1 MVRRGS
7 KGGTQPERHPLAHHV
22 DEKRLSKAIET
33 AEAATT
39 GIIEVA
45 LVPHFF
51 GDVHRA
57 AQHAFKRMAVG
68 QAAQHNGILFFI
80 VPSRRRFAVI
90 GGKAIHERA
99 GQEFWHR
106 VVRQT
111 REALR
116 SGDLTHGLERG
127 IQEAGGELALHF
139 PRDHGAKGP
148 SI

>member
-1 MVRRGS
+1 VRRGS
-7 KGGTQPERHPLAHHV
+7 HGVSQSARHPLAHHV
-22 DEKRLSKAIET
+22 DEERLSKAIQT

-39 GIIEVA
+39 GTIEIA
-45 LVPHFF
+45 LVPRFF

-68 QAAQHNGILFFI
+68 HAAHHNGILFFI

-106 VVRQT
+106 IVREM

-127 IQEAGGELALHF
+127 IREAGEELALHF
-139 PRDHGAKGP
+139 PRRGG
-148 SI
+148 